1 VGGNGGTIVL
11 PSKQIPICPPFK
23 QETFFQARDMMEQD
37 EIISGPDL
45 GTAGASEGWVSG
57 LTDCPTGCPGPNDD
71 PSLVACCSVGCH
83 PDSTSSC
90 IRYCCSPDSLHLPLY
105 AGPSLLGGLMLM
117 GGLAAA
123 VVVW

>member
-1 VGGNGGTIVL
+1 MGGNGGTIVL

-57 LTDCPTGCPGPNDD
+57 ILKLICLRKCPKLPFPDLTALLTRSDR
-71 PSLVACCSVGCH
+71 L
-83 PDSTSSC
+83 PDRMPWSK
-90 IRYCCSPDSLHLPLY
+90 
-105 AGPSLLGGLMLM
+105 
-117 GGLAAA
+117 
-123 VVVW
+123 